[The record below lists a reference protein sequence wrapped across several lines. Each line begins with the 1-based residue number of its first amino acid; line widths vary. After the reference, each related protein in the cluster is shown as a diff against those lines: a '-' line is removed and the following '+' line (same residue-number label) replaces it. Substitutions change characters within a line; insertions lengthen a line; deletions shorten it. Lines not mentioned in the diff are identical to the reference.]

1 MDSLKST
8 KSFRSRIK
16 QFYSDYNS
24 SLSSSSDS
32 SIDGSSQNF
41 FTFDVP
47 QAPKIRPQNGAQ
59 ELYYAPPVSPG
70 LSRNQDLK
78 DAALDLV
85 YSRKIKD
92 LQSKVSVILSYL
104 KKSK

>member
-1 MDSLKST
+1 M
-8 KSFRSRIK
+8 
-16 QFYSDYNS
+16 
-24 SLSSSSDS
+24 
-32 SIDGSSQNF
+32 
-41 FTFDVP
+41 P

-59 ELYYAPPVSPG
+59 ELYYALPMSAG

-92 LQSKVSVILSYL
+92 LHSKVSVILSYFE
-104 KKSK
+104 KSK